1 MVRKLVFQNGVKYR
15 KIVVQRGKK
24 SVQCQFNT
32 DVCALNENDSSRT
45 EECTC
50 TLKTNS
56 QRVSLDLKGFSSHN
70 VLLTQMILTDLGS
83 AKNAKEDYEKDIVIA
98 KI

>member
-1 MVRKLVFQNGVKYR
+1 M
-15 KIVVQRGKK
+15 VVQRGKK

-32 DVCALNENDSSRT
+32 DVSALNENDSSRT

-56 QRVSLDLKGFSSHN
+56 QRVRSWSERVFVSQRSVDAN
-70 VLLTQMILTDLGS
+70 DTDWFRVP

-98 KI
+98 KT